1 MQKVIAA
8 LAALVAAGVALGLTA
23 PSWAVS
29 ELREDGTG
37 FVTGTDV
44 RAALGWSDGTLRA
57 GAAALEFVAETESA
71 TVLSWQC
78 ASAETS
84 EVVDRRTRL
93 VVTETRALAS
103 VPRLLPWGAVA
114 GFRLE
119 GFAGPGA
126 SSAVPEGPAP
136 HSCPAG
142 PWTVVAGS
150 AQRTEEPG
158 GPVLKV
164 VHDGV
169 QHDLLVPG
177 AGTPS

>member
-1 MQKVIAA
+1 MLAEHAGCWVIGGGAVYAA
-8 LAALVAAGVALGLTA
+8 FLPHA
-23 PSWAVS
+23 
-29 ELREDGTG
+29 D
-37 FVTGTDV
+37 
-44 RAALGWSDGTLRA
+44 
-57 GAAALEFVAETESA
+57 
-71 TVLSWQC
+71 
-78 ASAETS
+78 
-84 EVVDRRTRL
+84 RL